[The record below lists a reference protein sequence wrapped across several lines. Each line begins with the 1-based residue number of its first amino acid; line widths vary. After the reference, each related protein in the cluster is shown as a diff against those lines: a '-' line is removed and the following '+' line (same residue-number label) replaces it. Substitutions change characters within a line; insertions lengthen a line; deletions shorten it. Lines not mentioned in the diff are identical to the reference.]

1 MGRERDMGR
10 QRAVYNPYIDSTAAQ
25 MLQSSLV
32 VQNEHLLGKLMNGI
46 LHWEKSSSVGVELAS
61 ELA

>member
-1 MGRERDMGR
+1 MGR
-10 QRAVYNPYIDSTAAQ
+10 QRAVHNPYIDSTAAQ
-25 MLQSSLV
+25 MLQSSL